1 MKSIPPVSADGQS
14 LDYLTPVSA
23 AQVAQQHP
31 LIIEWGA

>member
-14 LDYLTPVSA
+14 LEYSPVSA